1 MTSRDKDGNGH
12 AGCEDTSTCKNPLDR
27 RLTEQSW
34 NKQSAAPH
42 TERGPCSLRVI
53 LLLPRVCATGSL
65 PWSHAFDASS
75 GQTCNPPSS
84 DGTPIPRVP
93 AERRAAPEDLL
104 SPSELNLDFGA
115 GLPFATA
122 LHSSVNLST
131 PMCRLTA
138 CKRRNKEYTQSH
150 RHRPKHPCAR
160 QNHSCCSRTKRTL
173 DMVSDQ
179 RLFMLVAAPPVDA
192 QRQLWISLATPCGG
206 NLPWFTTDVVSLQS
220 PYQGPGSQPL
230 LPVTAGWSGRRGG

>member
-1 MTSRDKDGNGH
+1 MATATQDARTHPRAKIHWTDDLPNSLGTSKARHLTLRGV
-12 AGCEDTSTCKNPLDR
+12 PLHYG
-27 RLTEQSW
+27 S
-34 NKQSAAPH
+34 
-42 TERGPCSLRVI
+42 CY
-53 LLLPRVCATGSL
+53 LLPRVCATGSL

-84 DGTPIPRVP
+84 DGAPIPRVP

-138 CKRRNKEYTQSH
+138 CKQRNKEYTQSH

-173 DMVSDQ
+173 HMVSDQ